1 MTKMTLADH
10 QVCQEH
16 GRWTLVVTAWSN
28 IPKGTGQL
36 ISVEQSSVVSV
47 ANPLWCSR
55 AGGASVRGVML
66 TAGKTMAAFLIP
78 PLTANTNGVIEA
90 L

>member
-16 GRWTLVVTAWSN
+16 GRWMLVVTAWSN

-36 ISVEQSSVVSV
+36 ISVEQSSMVSV
-47 ANPLWCSR
+47 AGV
-55 AGGASVRGVML
+55 AGVTSVRGVML
-66 TAGKTMAAFLIP
+66 TAGKNSGCFPHSPTYSKYQWCD
-78 PLTANTNGVIEA
+78 
-90 L
+90 